1 MSHVGGASVFSL
13 AVDVPLLISEENK
26 MLLYIDLIF
35 FFFIYT
41 SARVVQYGEF
51 YV

>member
-1 MSHVGGASVFSL
+1 MSQCGRGLCVAL

-26 MLLYIDLIF
+26 MLLCIDLIF
-35 FFFIYT
+35 LIYT
-41 SARVVQYGEF
+41 SARAVQYGEF

>member
-1 MSHVGGASVFSL
+1 MSQCGRGLCVAL

-26 MLLYIDLIF
+26 MLCIDLIF
-35 FFFIYT
+35 LIYT
-41 SARVVQYGEF
+41 SARAVQYGEF